1 MSQIDVFVL
10 GLDEA
15 NLRTLGDV
23 PGSVRYRFHPLLS
36 PEQLQRGE
44 ISVPDLLAAAQD
56 ELDSFEGD
64 IGAIVGY
71 WDFPVTTMIP
81 LLCDRYGLPSATLE
95 AVVKC
100 EHKYWSRLEQAKVID
115 EHPRFGLVDLDAP
128 APPTGLR
135 YPMWLKPV
143 KSFSSELAYRVDD
156 DAEFTESVKRIRAG
170 IDRVGKPFEYFL
182 EQLDLPAEVAAA
194 GGRACLAEE
203 AMSGA
208 QAATEGY
215 VHGGEVTVYGTLDSL
230 NYPEHPSSFLRHQYP
245 CQLPAPMVRR
255 MEDISARIIG
265 QIGLDNSTFS
275 VEFFCDTETG
285 EVNVLEINPR
295 HSQSHAELFEYVDG
309 VPNHHLMI
317 SLGLGENPDLPS
329 RTGPYELAAKW
340 YYRRFRDG
348 VVRRVPSKAE
358 VDQAQL
364 EIPGV
369 VIDVIPA
376 AGERLSELDGQDS
389 YSYELAHIYVGADS
403 EAELQRKYEQA
414 VRLLPFE
421 FDDDDEF
428 DDDEEEAGR

>member
-15 NLRTLGDV
+15 NRRTLGDV

-36 PEQLQRGE
+36 PEELQHGQ
-44 ISVPDLLAAAQD
+44 ISVPDLLAKAQE

-81 LLCDRYGLPSATLE
+81 LLCKRYGLPSATLE

-100 EHKYWSRLEQAKVID
+100 EHKYWSRLEQASVID
-115 EHPRFGLVDLDAP
+115 DHPRFGLVDLDDP
-128 APPTGLR
+128 APPAGLS

-143 KSFSSELAYRVDD
+143 KSFSSELAFRVDN
-156 DAEFTESVKRIRAG
+156 DADFIESVKRIRAG
-170 IDRVGKPFEYFL
+170 IERVGRPFEYVL
-182 EQLDLPAEVAAA
+182 ERLDLPSEVAAA
-194 GGRACLAEE
+194 GGQACLAEE

-215 VHGGEVTVYGTLDSL
+215 VYDGEVTVYGTLDSL
-230 NYPEHPSSFLRHQYP
+230 NYPGNSSSFLRHQYP
-245 CQLPAPMVRR
+245 SQLPGPMVRR
-255 MEDISARIIG
+255 MEDISGRVIS

-275 VEFFCDTETG
+275 IEFFCDKETG

-317 SLGLGENPDLPS
+317 SLGLGEDPDLPS
-329 RTGPYELAAKW
+329 RKGPYELAAKW

-348 VVRRVPSKAE
+348 VVRRVPERAE
-358 VDQAQL
+358 IDQVQA

-369 VIDVIPA
+369 VIDVIPV
-376 AGERLSELDGQDS
+376 AGGRLSELDGQDS
-389 YSYELAHIYVGADS
+389 YSYELAHVYVGADS
-403 EAELQRKYEQA
+403 EPELERKYEQA
-414 VRLLPFE
+414 VRMLRFE
-421 FDDDDEF
+421 FDN
-428 DDDEEEAGR
+428 DDEEEAGR